1 MGAADGGRSPVSGG
15 GERSSGRR
23 PISDD
28 EVAHLE
34 AFGEEL
40 RRLRE
45 DAGLSQRELAK
56 ATSYGQGHIHRLEH
70 GYRRPRSLTIER
82 IAAAIVTVDP
92 DMGPAHLI
100 VADLVELAG
109 PAMGQPP
116 IYPASIEQTLAR
128 RKREQARMEHYVA
141 MAERKGLVRRIR
153 RP

>member
-1 MGAADGGRSPVSGG
+1 MSGG
-15 GERSSGRR
+15 GERLSARR

-28 EVAHLE
+28 EVPHLE

-56 ATSYGQGHIHRLEH
+56 ATSYGQGHIFRLEH
-70 GYRRPRSLTIER
+70 GYRRPRTLTIER
-82 IAAAIVTVDP
+82 IAAAVVAADP
-92 DMGPAHLI
+92 EMGPADLI

-116 IYPASIEQTLAR
+116 IYPASIERTLAR
-128 RKREQARMEHYVA
+128 RKREQERMWKYVE
-141 MAERKGLVRRIR
+141 MAERKGLVRRVR